1 MALRNLFGEVAL
13 ETTQE
18 DIALL
23 HGELLHKILIELKRM
38 NVHLAHLTDQNVTDA
53 DVEDNDNVY

>member
-1 MALRNLFGEVAL
+1 MGLRNMFGDVAL

-18 DIALL
+18 DVALL
-23 HGELLHKILIELKRM
+23 HGELLLKILIELKRM

-53 DVEDNDNVY
+53 DVEENDNVY